1 MKLGTEVDVLE
12 RIKQASGARSD
23 QELARKL
30 GLSKQSIAKARTT
43 KSVPSSWIPKAAIL
57 FNTATDWLF
66 FGNGPMRPPQ
76 GDPVLADGSPGSSP
90 PISGPQFH
98 TCPHCAGLEAQLEA
112 ERREC
117 REQRREL
124 RELHLENRFLLK
136 ENGKLREE
144 LATLREW
151 RNWAERMQKS
161 PL

>member
-43 KSVPSSWIPKAAIL
+43 KSVPSSWIPKAAVL
-57 FNTATDWLF
+57 FDTATDWLF
-66 FGNGPMRPPQ
+66 FGSGPMRPRQDEPARVDSAL
-76 GDPVLADGSPGSSP
+76 GASPDA
-90 PISGPQFH
+90 GPQFSP
-98 TCPHCAGLEAQLEA
+98 CPRCAELEAQLEA
-112 ERREC
+112 ERGEC

-124 RELHLENRFLLK
+124 RELHMENRFLLK

-151 RNWAERMQKS
+151 RHWMERMRKN

>member
-1 MKLGTEVDVLE
+1 MKLGTEVEVLE
-12 RIKQASGARSD
+12 RIKQASGAHSD

-43 KSVPSSWIPKAAIL
+43 KSVPSSWIPKAALL
-57 FNTATDWLF
+57 FNAATDWLF
-66 FGNGPMRPPQ
+66 FGHGPMRPHYSAGQNQAGAEPEIL
-76 GDPVLADGSPGSSP
+76 PACSR
-90 PISGPQFH
+90 
-98 TCPHCAGLEAQLEA
+98 CAHLEAQLDI

-117 REQRREL
+117 REQGREL
-124 RELHLENRFLLK
+124 REVYAENRFLLK

-151 RNWAERMQKS
+151 RRGLERPRKT